1 MLTVRERGNAP
12 SVRGKLVSM
21 ASKDKALGRVSDWTT
36 LVMMAGIAMLP
47 LLPGQKIERAASR
60 TQPPAA
66 AAAPAPVASAKSPT
80 GVGPAEVAVP
90 VRPPAA
96 QLAGPATQPVP
107 PPVEDVWTDAQQAAG
122 LRKCLRVLAPI
133 ATEVELEVPVKKGPC
148 GMSAPVLLRSVG
160 SSTRVSFSPPPQMNC
175 RLAAQTA
182 QWVETVLQPAAREV
196 LGSRIARIVGASSY
210 SCRNMYSKPDLP
222 LSQHA
227 TGSAIDISA
236 FVTADGRTI
245 RVAKAW
251 GPTERDILAAQ
262 KKAAEAAA
270 KAAAKKK
277 DSKSTKEDTAAASP
291 EKTKKSSE
299 EAKVHKAGY
308 KTDERP
314 QPPVVATATTLTAAK
329 TRESAFLNR
338 LHSGACT
345 VFGTVLG
352 PEANEAHR
360 DHFHFDVKER
370 KRRGVCH

>member
-1 MLTVRERGNAP
+1 
-12 SVRGKLVSM
+12 
-21 ASKDKALGRVSDWTT
+21 
-36 LVMMAGIAMLP
+36 MMAGIAMLP
-47 LLPGQKIERAASR
+47 LLPGQKIERTASR
-60 TQPPAA
+60 SQPPAA
-66 AAAPAPVASAKSPT
+66 AATSAPVASAKSPT

-90 VRPPAA
+90 VRPVRQDPPPSPPAA
-96 QLAGPATQPVP
+96 QLASPATQPVP

-122 LRKCLRVLAPI
+122 LRECLRVLAPI
-133 ATEVELEVPVKKGPC
+133 ATEVELDVPVKKGPC

-160 SSTRVSFSPPPQMNC
+160 SSARVSFSPPPQMSC

-236 FVTADGRTI
+236 FVTADGRTV

-277 DSKSTKEDTAAASP
+277 DSKSTKEDTTAASP

-314 QPPVVATATTLTAAK
+314 QPPVVATAATLTAAK
-329 TRESAFLNR
+329 TRESAFLKR

>member
-1 MLTVRERGNAP
+1 M
-12 SVRGKLVSM
+12 SM
-21 ASKDKALGRVSDWTT
+21 ASKDKILSRVSDWTT
-36 LVMMAGIAMLP
+36 LVMMTGIAVLP
-47 LLPGQKIERAASR
+47 LLPGYTIEPAR
-60 TQPPAA
+60 TQTPPRVTAIE
-66 AAAPAPVASAKSPT
+66 PA
-80 GVGPAEVAVP
+80 
-90 VRPPAA
+90 VRPPPTATAIPPASATPAA
-96 QLAGPATQPVP
+96 TVTAARESPPAQQPAAVAATP
-107 PPVEDVWTDAQQAAG
+107 PPEPDVWTDAQQAAG
-122 LRKCLRVLAPI
+122 LRECLRVLAPI
-133 ATEVELEVPVKKGPC
+133 ATEVELDVPVKKGPC

-160 SSTRVSFSPPPQMNC
+160 SSARVSFSPPPQMNC

-227 TGSAIDISA
+227 TGSAVDISA

-251 GPTERDILAAQ
+251 GPTERDIAAAQ

-277 DSKSTKEDTAAASP
+277 DEKSKTDETAAASS
-291 EKTKKSSE
+291 KKDKDD
-299 EAKVHKAGY
+299 AKVHKAGY
-308 KTDERP
+308 KTDEKP
-314 QPPVVATATTLTAAK
+314 QPPVIAVSAPLTAAT
-329 TRESAFLNR
+329 TREAAFVKR

-370 KRRGVCH
+370 KRRAVCH